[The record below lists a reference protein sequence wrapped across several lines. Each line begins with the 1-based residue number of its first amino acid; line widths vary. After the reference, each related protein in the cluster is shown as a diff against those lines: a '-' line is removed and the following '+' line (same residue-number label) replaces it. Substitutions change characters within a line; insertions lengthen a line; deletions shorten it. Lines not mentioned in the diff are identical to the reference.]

1 MIAQSN
7 FYATGPVEV
16 AGNTLSTNQGNLGT
30 PTNRYSNLYLT
41 GTGYVDE
48 VNTRLVD
55 ATTGVID
62 NLSVNGL
69 WINNTGYTPY
79 NGQYERLITYAEV
92 TGRFVANYL
101 QTNHPINY
109 TTGLV
114 TGLSFPLGAN
124 NLYKIKYNLQ
134 YSGESNGEGIR
145 FLISGASPV
154 AFLGGNGTIDD
165 FNDSPEKFVI
175 NGYEIHDHFH
185 GATDRRS
192 ITIDILVK
200 NSSSPVSLG
209 FYASKE
215 TAGVSGLAICSG
227 SWAALTQF

>member
-1 MIAQSN
+1 MIGQSN

-16 AGNTLSTNQGNLGT
+16 AGNTLSTNTGDLGT
-30 PTNRYSNLYLT
+30 SSSPYSNLYLT
-41 GTGYVDE
+41 GTGY
-48 VNTRLVD
+48 
-55 ATTGVID
+55 A
-62 NLSVNGL
+62 
-69 WINNTGYTPY
+69 PY
-79 NGQYERLITYAEV
+79 NGSLGRLITYEEI
-92 TGRFVANYL
+92 TGRFVAKYL
-101 QTNHPINY
+101 QANHSVDY

-114 TGLSFPLGAN
+114 SGLTFSLGAE

-145 FLISGASPV
+145 FLISGSSPV
-154 AFLGGNGTIDD
+154 TFLGGNGTIDD

-175 NGYEIHDHFH
+175 NGYEIHNHFH

-192 ITIDILVK
+192 IIIDILVK
-200 NSSSPVSLG
+200 NSSSPINLD

-215 TAGVSGLAICSG
+215 TAGISGLAVCSG